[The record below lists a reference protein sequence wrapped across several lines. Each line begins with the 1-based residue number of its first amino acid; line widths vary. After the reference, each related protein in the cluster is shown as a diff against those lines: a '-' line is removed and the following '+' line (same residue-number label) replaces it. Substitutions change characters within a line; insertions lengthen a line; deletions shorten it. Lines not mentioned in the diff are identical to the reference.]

1 VIICPQPW
9 LIGRGRGQLAAVG
22 LGRDG
27 LGIVRLGF
35 VPVSRPAVRPS
46 ALQVVAA
53 LVLLQGASL
62 VGIAVFY
69 VVELAVATATD
80 VTRALVSAG
89 LALLAGLG
97 VLQVGRGL
105 LQARRWARSP
115 ALVAN
120 LILVPVSVGLL
131 QGGRWSVGVPLLA
144 AAAIVVVLLF
154 SSSVNAT
161 LERSDPDEQ
170 L

>member
-1 VIICPQPW
+1 V
-9 LIGRGRGQLAAVG
+9 AG
-22 LGRDG
+22 L
-27 LGIVRLGF
+27 
-35 VPVSRPAVRPS
+35 
-46 ALQVVAA
+46 
-53 LVLLQGASL
+53 LVLQGGSL
-62 VGIAVFY
+62 VGIALFY

-115 ALVAN
+115 ALVTN
-120 LILVPVSVGLL
+120 LILIPVSVGLL
-131 QGGRWSVGVPLLA
+131 QGGRWLIGVPLLA

-154 SSSVNAT
+154 SSSVNST
-161 LERSDPDEQ
+161 LEQSDPDEQ